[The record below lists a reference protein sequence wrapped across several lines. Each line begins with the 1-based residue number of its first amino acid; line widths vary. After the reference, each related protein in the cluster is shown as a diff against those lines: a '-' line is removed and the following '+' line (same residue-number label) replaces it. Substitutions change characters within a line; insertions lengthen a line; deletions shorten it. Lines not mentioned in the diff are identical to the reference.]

1 MVKVKH
7 LVTLIL
13 IVVVLMVLI
22 VMTIVPVAENITLG
36 LDLQGGFEVLYK
48 AEAQNETVVSHKA
61 LTETAAAL
69 ERRIDVLGVS
79 ETTITIEGEDRIRVQ
94 LAGVTDQDDARE
106 LLGKP
111 AYLTFRNSD
120 GEILLDG
127 TDLVVGGAGIDFDN
141 NGNQIVVLKLKDPDK
156 FRDITT
162 QYLRQPI
169 AIYLDEDLITAP
181 IVESVIASGN
191 AIITGQDS
199 VEEARR
205 LADLLNAG
213 ALPLELTEMQA
224 QSVGA
229 TLGMKALELTVIAG
243 IIGSIIVLIYMIA
256 YYRVPGLIAVFSLAV
271 YLYIVLLIFWQL
283 DVTLTLSGIAALV
296 LGVGMAVDANILTY
310 ERVREELKTGKTLL
324 SSVRAGSRRSLV
336 TIIDANITTII
347 AAVVLF
353 IFSASSGSVRGF
365 AITLIISILVS
376 MVTAV
381 YGSRLMLNLLV
392 KSNAVTNPR
401 AYGVKEEDISEL

>member
-1 MVKVKH
+1 MVNVKQ

-13 IVVVLMVLI
+13 IVAVLTVLI
-22 VMTIVPVAENITLG
+22 VMTIVPVAQTITLG
-36 LDLQGGFEVLYK
+36 LDLQGGFEVLYR
-48 AEAQNETVVSHKA
+48 AETQLGEQVTHKA

-69 ERRIDVLGVS
+69 ERRVDVLGVS

-94 LAGVTDQDDARE
+94 IAGVTDQDDARE
-106 LLGKP
+106 VLGKP
-111 AYLTFRNSD
+111 AKLTFRNSD
-120 GEILLDG
+120 GDILLDG
-127 TDLVVGGAGIDFDN
+127 TELVVGGAGVDFDN
-141 NGNQIVVLKLKDPDK
+141 VGNQIVVLKLKDPNK
-156 FRDITT
+156 FKEITT
-162 QYLRQPI
+162 EYYQQVMP
-169 AIYLDEDLITAP
+169 IYLDEDLITAP
-181 IVESVIASGN
+181 VIKSVITSGD
-191 AIITGQDS
+191 AIITGQES
-199 VEEARR
+199 VEEAQR

-243 IIGSIIVLIYMIA
+243 IIGSILVLIYMIA
-256 YYRVPGLIAVFSLAV
+256 YYRVPGIIASFSLIV

-310 ERVREELKTGKTLL
+310 ERIREELKTGKTLL

-336 TIIDANITTII
+336 TIVDANITTII

-381 YGSRLMLNLLV
+381 YGSRIMLNLLV
-392 KSNAVTNPR
+392 KSNVVTNPR

>member
-1 MVKVKH
+1 MINVKQ
-7 LVTLIL
+7 LVALAL
-13 IVVVLMVLI
+13 IVVLLTALI
-22 VMTIVPVAENITLG
+22 VLTIVPVAKNITLG
-36 LDLQGGFEVLYK
+36 LDLQGGFEVLYR
-48 AEAQNETVVSHKA
+48 AEAQNGEVITHKA

-94 LAGVTDQDDARE
+94 LAGVTDQADARE
-106 LLGKP
+106 VLGKP
-111 AYLTFRNSD
+111 AKLTFRNAAGD
-120 GEILLDG
+120 ILLDG
-127 TDLVVGGAGIDFDN
+127 TELVVGGAGLDFDN
-141 NGNQIVVLKLKDPDK
+141 LGNQVVVLKLKDADK
-156 FRDITT
+156 FRDITKK
-162 QYLRQPI
+162 YLHQVM

-181 IVESVIASGN
+181 VIESVITSGN
-191 AIITGQDS
+191 AIITGKS
-199 VEEARR
+199 TVEEAQR

-229 TLGMKALELTVIAG
+229 TLGMKALELTIIAG
-243 IIGSIIVLIYMIA
+243 IIGSIIVLLYMIA
-256 YYRVPGLIAVFSLAV
+256 YYRVPGLIASFSLVV

-283 DVTLTLSGIAALV
+283 NVTLTLSGIAALV

-310 ERVREELKTGKTLL
+310 ERVREELKTGKSLL

-336 TIIDANITTII
+336 TIVDANITTIL

-376 MVTAV
+376 MLTAV
-381 YGSRLMLNLLV
+381 YGSRFLLNLLV

-401 AYGVKEEDISEL
+401 AYGVKEEDISAL